1 MAAIQEH
8 RELNPSGTPERAD
21 RIHRGAAGAAGKK
34 NVIDQN
40 DSEFFQIKR
49 EARFADTGERIS
61 NAEIVAM
68 HRNIDRAQLW
78 PPSRR

>member
-8 RELNPSGTPERAD
+8 RELNPSGAPERGD
-21 RIHRGAAGAAGKK
+21 RIHRGATGAAGKK

-49 EARFADTGERIS
+49 
-61 NAEIVAM
+61 
-68 HRNIDRAQLW
+68 
-78 PPSRR
+78 